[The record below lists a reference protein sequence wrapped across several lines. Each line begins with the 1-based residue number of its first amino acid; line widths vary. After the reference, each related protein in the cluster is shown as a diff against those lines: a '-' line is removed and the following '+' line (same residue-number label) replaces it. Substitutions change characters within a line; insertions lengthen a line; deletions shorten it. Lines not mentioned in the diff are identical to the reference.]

1 MLSDSA
7 MSKRKAIPRLIRT
20 AAAGALGL
28 AAAGGLAAFAGPA
41 SAADLPGTA
50 GAAPP
55 TVFVQTDN
63 PAGNQVIAFA
73 QQPDGQLSQEQTVST
88 GGLGGAEAGANNLAS
103 QGSLTYDPG
112 HHLLF
117 AVNAGSD
124 TISVLSVEGSRVRLD
139 QVLSSGGEFPNSIA
153 VHGNLVYVANAG
165 GAGSVSGFW
174 IVGQHV
180 VPIPGSTR
188 SLGLDNTNPPNFHD
202 GPGQVIFSPNGS
214 ELLVTTK
221 EATNS
226 IDVFQVGPS
235 GYLSTAPAVTP
246 DDSNG
251 PFAFAFTPSGQLVVA
266 EVAIA
271 ALHTFAFG
279 PHGTLTS
286 LCGLRPRRAG
296 GSMLGDRRRWLLLC
310 GQRRQRR
317 PERIHRGRRRDTLT
331 GRGSCGQDRHRIH
344 RPDRLGER
352 EVHLR
357 GSGRRRR
364 HSLRVPRSTPTGPS
378 ARSAASPGWARISKE
393 SPWADPMGRRRQ
405 ADRVRH
411 PATNNTS
418 PDRMGG
424 ARA

>member
-1 MLSDSA
+1 
-7 MSKRKAIPRLIRT
+7 MSKRKAIPRLIRA
-20 AAAGALGL
+20 AAAGAIGL

-73 QQPDGQLSQEQTVST
+73 QQPDGQLSQEQVVST

-103 QGSLTYDPG
+103 QGSLTYNPG

-124 TISVLSVEGSRVRLD
+124 TISVLSVEGSHVRLD

-165 GAGSVSGFW
+165 GAGSVSGFS
-174 IVGQHV
+174 ILGQHV

-188 SLGLDNTNPPNFHD
+188 SLGLDDANPPNFHD
-202 GPGQVIFSPNGS
+202 GPGQVTFSPNGS
-214 ELLVTTK
+214 ELLVNTK

-235 GYLSTAPAVTP
+235 GNLSTAPTVTP
-246 DDSNG
+246 DDSSG

-266 EVAIA
+266 EVATA
-271 ALHTFAFG
+271 ALHAFAFG
-279 PHGTLTS
+279 PDGTLTS
-286 LCGLRPRRAG
+286 LAASVPDGQVAQCWVIAADGFYYVANAGSADLSEYTVAADGTPSLVAPVAAETGTGSIDLTASADGKYIYAEAGAG
-296 GSMLGDRRRWLLLC
+296 GGTVFELRINSDGSLSPIGSVPGLGADIE
-310 GQRRQRR
+310 G
-317 PERIHRGRRRDTLT
+317 I
-331 GRGSCGQDRHRIH
+331 
-344 RPDRLGER
+344 
-352 EVHLR
+352 
-357 GSGRRRR
+357 
-364 HSLRVPRSTPTGPS
+364 
-378 ARSAASPGWARISKE
+378 AAG
-393 SPWADPMGRRRQ
+393 
-405 ADRVRH
+405 
-411 PATNNTS
+411 
-418 PDRMGG
+418 
-424 ARA
+424 

>member
-7 MSKRKAIPRLIRT
+7 MSKRKAIPRLARA
-20 AAAGALGL
+20 AAAGAIGL

-55 TVFVQTDN
+55 AVFVQTDN
-63 PAGNQVIAFA
+63 PAGNQVIVFA
-73 QQPDGQLSQEQTVST
+73 QQPGGQLSQEQVVST

-124 TISVLSVEGSRVRLD
+124 TISVLSVEGRHVRLD

-165 GAGSVSGFW
+165 GAGSVSGFS
-174 IVGQHV
+174 ILGQHV
-180 VPIPGSTR
+180 VPIAGSAR
-188 SLGLDNTNPPNFHD
+188 SLGLDDTNPSNFHT

-214 ELLVTTK
+214 ELLVNTK

-226 IDVFQVGPS
+226 IDVFQVGPA
-235 GYLSTAPAVTP
+235 GYLSAAPAVTP
-246 DDSNG
+246 DDSSG

-286 LCGLRPRRAG
+286 LAASVPDGQVAQCWVIAADGFYYVANAGSADLSEYTVAADGTPSLVAAVAAQTGTGSIDLTASADGKYIYAEAGAG
-296 GSMLGDRRRWLLLC
+296 GGTVFELRINSDGSLSPIGSVPGLGADIE
-310 GQRRQRR
+310 G
-317 PERIHRGRRRDTLT
+317 I
-331 GRGSCGQDRHRIH
+331 
-344 RPDRLGER
+344 
-352 EVHLR
+352 
-357 GSGRRRR
+357 
-364 HSLRVPRSTPTGPS
+364 
-378 ARSAASPGWARISKE
+378 AAG
-393 SPWADPMGRRRQ
+393 
-405 ADRVRH
+405 
-411 PATNNTS
+411 
-418 PDRMGG
+418 
-424 ARA
+424 

>member
-7 MSKRKAIPRLIRT
+7 MSKRKAIPRLARA

-55 TVFVQTDN
+55 AVFVQTDN

-73 QQPDGQLSQEQTVST
+73 QQPGGQLSQEQVVST

-124 TISVLSVEGSRVRLD
+124 TISVLSVEGRRVRLD

-165 GAGSVSGFW
+165 GAGSVSGFS
-174 IVGQHV
+174 ILGQHV
-180 VPIPGSTR
+180 VPIPGSAR
-188 SLGLDNTNPPNFHD
+188 SLGLDDTNPSNFHT

-214 ELLVTTK
+214 ELLVNTK

-226 IDVFQVGPS
+226 IDVFQVGPA
-235 GYLSTAPAVTP
+235 GYLSAAPAVTP
-246 DDSNG
+246 DDSSG

-286 LCGLRPRRAG
+286 LAASVPDGQVAQCWVIAADGFYYVANAGSADLSEYTVAADGTPSLVAAVAAQTGTGSIDLTASADGKYIYAEAGAG
-296 GSMLGDRRRWLLLC
+296 GGTVFELRINSDGSLSPIGSVPGLGADIE
-310 GQRRQRR
+310 G
-317 PERIHRGRRRDTLT
+317 I
-331 GRGSCGQDRHRIH
+331 
-344 RPDRLGER
+344 
-352 EVHLR
+352 
-357 GSGRRRR
+357 
-364 HSLRVPRSTPTGPS
+364 
-378 ARSAASPGWARISKE
+378 AAG
-393 SPWADPMGRRRQ
+393 
-405 ADRVRH
+405 
-411 PATNNTS
+411 
-418 PDRMGG
+418 
-424 ARA
+424 

>member
-7 MSKRKAIPRLIRT
+7 MSKRKAIPRLIRA

-41 SAADLPGTA
+41 QAADLPGTA

-63 PAGNQVIAFA
+63 PAGNQVIALA
-73 QQPDGQLSQEQTVST
+73 QQPDGQLSQEQVVST

-103 QGSLTYDPG
+103 QGSLTYDPE

-124 TISVLSVEGSRVRLD
+124 TISVLSMEGSTVRLD
-139 QVLSSGGEFPNSIA
+139 QVLGSRGEFPNSIA

-165 GAGSVSGFW
+165 GAGSVSGFS
-174 IVGQHV
+174 IVGQLV

-188 SLGLDNTNPPNFHD
+188 SLGLDDTNPSNFHD
-202 GPGQVIFSPNGS
+202 GPGQVTFSPNGS
-214 ELLVTTK
+214 ELLVNTK

-226 IDVFQVGPS
+226 IDVFQVGLS
-235 GYLSTAPAVTP
+235 GLLSAAPTVTP

-286 LCGLRPRRAG
+286 LAASVPDGQVAQCWVIAADGFYYVANAGSADLSEYTVAADGTPSLVAAVAATTGTGSIDLTASANGKYLYAEAG
-296 GSMLGDRRRWLLLC
+296 GGGGTVFEFQINSDGSLSPIGSVPGLGADIE
-310 GQRRQRR
+310 G
-317 PERIHRGRRRDTLT
+317 I
-331 GRGSCGQDRHRIH
+331 
-344 RPDRLGER
+344 
-352 EVHLR
+352 
-357 GSGRRRR
+357 
-364 HSLRVPRSTPTGPS
+364 
-378 ARSAASPGWARISKE
+378 AAG
-393 SPWADPMGRRRQ
+393 
-405 ADRVRH
+405 
-411 PATNNTS
+411 
-418 PDRMGG
+418 
-424 ARA
+424 

>member
-1 MLSDSA
+1 MLSDKP
-7 MSKRKAIPRLIRT
+7 MSKRKAIPRLIR
-20 AAAGALGL
+20 AATAGAIGL

-55 TVFVQTDN
+55 AVFVQTDN

-73 QQPDGQLSQEQTVST
+73 QQPDGQLSQKEVVST
-88 GGLGGAEAGANNLAS
+88 RGLGGIEAATPAGFGGLAS
-103 QGSLTYDPG
+103 AGSLTYDPE

-124 TISVLSVEGSRVRLD
+124 TISVLSVEGSTVRLD
-139 QVLSSGGEFPNSIA
+139 QVLSSRGEFPNSIA

-174 IVGQHV
+174 ILGQHV

-188 SLGLDNTNPPNFHD
+188 SLGLDSTNPPNFHD

-221 EATNS
+221 LSTNA

-235 GYLSTAPAVTP
+235 GYLSAAPTVTP

-251 PFAFAFTPSGQLVVA
+251 PFSFATTSSGQLAVA
-266 EVAIA
+266 EVATS

-286 LCGLRPRRAG
+286 LSASVPDGQVAQCWVIAADGFYYAANTGSANLSEYTVAADGTPSLVVAVAATTTGDGPEDLATSANGKYLYDEVGAAGAVDEFRINSDGSLSPIGSVSGLGAG
-296 GSMLGDRRRWLLLC
+296 IEGIAEG
-310 GQRRQRR
+310 
-317 PERIHRGRRRDTLT
+317 
-331 GRGSCGQDRHRIH
+331 
-344 RPDRLGER
+344 
-352 EVHLR
+352 
-357 GSGRRRR
+357 
-364 HSLRVPRSTPTGPS
+364 
-378 ARSAASPGWARISKE
+378 
-393 SPWADPMGRRRQ
+393 
-405 ADRVRH
+405 
-411 PATNNTS
+411 
-418 PDRMGG
+418 
-424 ARA
+424 

>member
-7 MSKRKAIPRLIRT
+7 MSKRKAIPRLIRA
-20 AAAGALGL
+20 AAAGAIGL

-55 TVFVQTDN
+55 AVFVQTDN

-73 QQPDGQLSQEQTVST
+73 QQPGGQLSQEQIVST
-88 GGLGGAEAGANNLAS
+88 GGLGGIEAATPAGGLVS

-165 GAGSVSGFW
+165 GAGSVSGFR
-174 IVGQHV
+174 IFGQYV
-180 VPIPGSTR
+180 VPIPGSAR
-188 SLGLDNTNPPNFHD
+188 SLGLDDANPPNFHD
-202 GPGQVIFSPNGS
+202 GPGQVTFSPDGS

-226 IDVFQVGPS
+226 IDVFQVGLS
-235 GYLSTAPAVTP
+235 GYLSAAPVVTP

-251 PFAFAFTPSGQLVVA
+251 PFSFAFTPSGQLVVA
-266 EVAIA
+266 EVAPS

-286 LCGLRPRRAG
+286 LSASLPDGQQAQCWVIAADGFYYVANAGSADLSEYTVAADGTPSLVAPVAAKTGAGSFDLTASADGKYLYAEAAAG
-296 GSMLGDRRRWLLLC
+296 GGTVFEFRINSDGSLSPIGSVPGLG
-310 GQRRQRR
+310 
-317 PERIHRGRRRDTLT
+317 
-331 GRGSCGQDRHRIH
+331 
-344 RPDRLGER
+344 
-352 EVHLR
+352 
-357 GSGRRRR
+357 
-364 HSLRVPRSTPTGPS
+364 
-378 ARSAASPGWARISKE
+378 AAVEGIAV
-393 SPWADPMGRRRQ
+393 G
-405 ADRVRH
+405 
-411 PATNNTS
+411 
-418 PDRMGG
+418 
-424 ARA
+424 